1 MKIRSLLFAA
11 AFLAAAP
18 AFADIWSRSGAEAL
32 LKTWCDALVKY
43 QVGGTGDAALDGG
56 MLCPACCFEHG
67 RAADSVYAL
76 VYEWKRTGE
85 RKYLD
90 AAERVFDWTGRNTVS
105 YDGANYNDVK
115 HYWRGITV
123 FSQTSLGKTLIAFG
137 GELPQDLKAKWLA
150 RFRVQTDFL
159 VGYFSKGLGDS
170 NINYP
175 ITFCEAMAVAWKIL
189 GDDAYKAK
197 GDAMFALVRP
207 LFLECGLLAGEGH
220 PSTGV
225 SPRGCRPIDLGYNM
239 EESIPALYHYAELTG
254 RADVAKDLDRLV
266 AGHLE
271 FMLPDGG
278 LDNSMGSRSCKWTY
292 WGSRTSDGLLPAL
305 AHYAKHGGKGAVRA
319 IDRHLKLL
327 ARCTSDTG
335 LLYGGLY
342 YRDAGE
348 PPCIHHTFA
357 HVKSLVDLLL
367 AAPPEKSAD
376 EPLPREAEYGRRSF
390 PDFATE
396 LAAVGPWRA
405 SFSANDNYSNRGP
418 VNVGGGSPTML
429 WHRDMGV
436 VAAATMFSYFYA
448 EPTNFQDQRRYIG
461 VETLTPRIDCEG
473 FSNVMDA
480 GAKTMADFSGG
491 AFAYSAKGVLTGKDG
506 AKGAPFEIAYRLDA
520 KGLSVKARAEGK
532 FRYVFPVVA
541 TESDEVVVE
550 GKTARVKRPGGT
562 ISLSADR
569 EIRLLE
575 TQRGWR
581 AFNPVAGL
589 MAAVFYIEGEDGEVV
604 LSCRMRDASDL
615 L

>member
-1 MKIRSLLFAA
+1 MKGISAVVAFALA
-11 AFLAAAP
+11 LAAN
-18 AFADIWSRSGAEAL
+18 ADSWSRSDAEAL

-90 AAERVFDWTGRNTVS
+90 AAERVFDWTGRNMVS

-123 FSQTSLGKTLIAFG
+123 FSQTSLGKTLIVFG
-137 GELPQDLKAKWLA
+137 DELPQDLRAKWLA

-159 VGYFSKGLGDS
+159 VGYFSNGLGDS

-220 PSTGV
+220 PSVGV
-225 SPRGCRPIDLGYNM
+225 SPRGCRPIDLGYNF

-254 RADVAKDLDRLV
+254 RADVAKELDRLV

-271 FMLPDGG
+271 FILPDGG

-335 LLYGGLY
+335 LLYGGLH

-376 EPLPREAEYGRRSF
+376 EPLPREAEYGRRTF
-390 PDFATE
+390 ADFATE

-405 SFSANDNYSNRGP
+405 SFSANDNYSNKGP
-418 VNVGGGSPTML
+418 VSVGGGSPTML
-429 WHRDMGV
+429 WHRDIGV

-448 EPTNFQDQRRYIG
+448 EPANFQDQRRYIG
-461 VETLTPRIDCEG
+461 VETLTPRIDCGG

-480 GAKTMADFSGG
+480 GVETAADFSGG

-541 TESDEVVVE
+541 TEKDEVVVE
-550 GKTARVKRPGGT
+550 GKTARVKRQGGT
-562 ISLSADR
+562 IVLSADR
-569 EIRLLE
+569 EIKLLA
-575 TQRGWR
+575 TQRGKR
-581 AFNPVAGL
+581 AFNPIAGL
-589 MAAVFYIEGEDGEVV
+589 MCAIFCVESDSAPVALEVGV
-604 LSCRMRDASDL
+604 LPNQR
-615 L
+615 